1 MTRSNG
7 LAVRAMTARRIDWSA
22 ISGDVALALLGEP
35 NARLSTVREWRYGR
49 RGSLAVHVAGDRA
62 GTWRDFES
70 LLGEPNARL
79 STVREW
85 RYGRRGSLA
94 VHVAGDRAGTW
105 RDFESDC
112 GRRRCWPGGSKAR
125 GAPSRFARRVA
136 AISPTR

>member
-22 ISGDVALALLGEP
+22 ISGDVALA
-35 NARLSTVREWRYGR
+35 
-49 RGSLAVHVAGDRA
+49 
-62 GTWRDFES
+62 